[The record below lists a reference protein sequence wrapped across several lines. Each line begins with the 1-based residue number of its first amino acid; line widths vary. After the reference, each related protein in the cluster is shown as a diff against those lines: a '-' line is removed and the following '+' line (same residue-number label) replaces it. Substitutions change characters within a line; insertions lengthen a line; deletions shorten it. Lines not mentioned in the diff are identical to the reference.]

1 MNRRFAV
8 WGVLIGAGLLGT
20 VGLTRHFLK
29 RASNHVPP
37 AKIALVDGAR
47 VASGIRR
54 HPNID
59 LLLNNMQQNIL
70 RERSERKERLKKLSE
85 QARNTRL
92 PAKKRAEFREL
103 QRREAAQTQ
112 DDFRRLVNDFQQKAE
127 VVSEY
132 ENGVVFDVISKL
144 SKKYNISLVLN
155 TQIGIQRS
163 VLYMEKTL
171 DLTDEVIE
179 IVNKHL
185 AKVSKI
191 KGLNY

>member
-1 MNRRFAV
+1 MNRRLIV
-8 WGVLIGAGLLGT
+8 GVVVVGAGFLG
-20 VGLTRHFLK
+20 VVMMHRFLE

-103 QRREAAQTQ
+103 QRKEAAQTQ